1 MQEMENKLLH
11 QLMEEEARRKEKEER
26 ERERRA
32 MMKEFQ
38 VG

>member
-11 QLMEEEARRKEKEER
+11 QLMEEEVRRKEKEER
-26 ERERRA
+26 ERERRT